1 MTTVW
6 RLKTKPGGGSDED
19 RRSLLT
25 AMLSENFVATGWHL
39 DAPPETA
46 SEYCRMAELQY
57 GSKPSSSA
65 KRFVTQLGEGDLV
78 WIIDMSGLYHL
89 AKITGPWSY
98 IQDPRAF
105 GNHAINRYPCHWIE
119 SNLSAAAISS
129 GVRNGLMQGS
139 TFCRIRDEASIQHTK
154 KLAGV
159 AEDTEQASVLELI
172 GHDALEDLVGL
183 YLQITF
189 DSILVPSSCKQ
200 ATAAYEFVLTRRD
213 GTGDIVAQVKSG
225 KASIT
230 DNLSAI
236 PHTRYLFALS
246 GQYPEILSGAHIISR
261 PELESFMIQ
270 HSAILPGTIRCWLA
284 LIPGNPAEKVSHT
297 VTPAVDLTEAARA

>member
-6 RLKTKPGGGSDED
+6 RLKTKPGGGNDED

-25 AMLSENFVATGWHL
+25 AMLSENFVATGWHV

-57 GSKPSSSA
+57 GVKPSSSA
-65 KRFVTQLGEGDLV
+65 KRFVTQLIEGDFV
-78 WIIDMSGLYHL
+78 WIMDMSGLYHL
-89 AKITGPWSY
+89 AEITGPWSY
-98 IQDPRAF
+98 IQDGRAF
-105 GNHAINRYPCHWIE
+105 GIYAVHRYPCHWIA
-119 SNLSAAAISS
+119 SNLSAAGISS
-129 GVRNGLMQGS
+129 GVRNGLMQGGA
-139 TFCRIRDEASIQHTK
+139 FCRIKDKASILHTK
-154 KLAGV
+154 RLAGV
-159 AEDTEQASVLELI
+159 AEDAEQASVLELI

-189 DSILVPSSCKQ
+189 DSVLVPSSCKQ

-225 KASIT
+225 RAGIS

-236 PHTRYLFALS
+236 PCTRYLFALS
-246 GQYPEILSGAHIISR
+246 GQYPEILDGAHIISR
-261 PELESFMIQ
+261 HELENFMIQ
-270 HSAILPGTIRCWLA
+270 HPAILPGTIQCWL
-284 LIPGNPAEKVSHT
+284 
-297 VTPAVDLTEAARA
+297 D